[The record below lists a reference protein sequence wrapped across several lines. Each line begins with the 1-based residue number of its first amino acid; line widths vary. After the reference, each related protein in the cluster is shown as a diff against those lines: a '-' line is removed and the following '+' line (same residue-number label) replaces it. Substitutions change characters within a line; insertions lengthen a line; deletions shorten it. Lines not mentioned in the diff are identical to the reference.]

1 MRLIQR
7 LVVVLALPII
17 QFCGPVSQAQPKA
30 FLLDPQVLEGV
41 RTSIQSGSKEYAAA
55 LKALRKE
62 AEKALAV
69 HPGSVVDKKRA
80 SPSGDRHDY
89 MSLAPYW
96 WPDPAAAEG
105 SPYIRRDGEVNPETK
120 DFSDKVNLWQV
131 LNTVTTLSY
140 AWYFF
145 GDTQYSDRAVQT
157 LRMWFVDPP
166 TRMNPNLN
174 YAQAIPGHNNG
185 RGAGIIDTHQFPEL
199 IDAIG
204 VLSESPSFTG
214 ADREGLVRWF
224 REYLE
229 WLTVSK
235 NGKDECN
242 APNNHGTWYDV
253 QAVSVALFVGDAVR
267 ARSVLTQSLEKRIA
281 LQIEPDGRMP
291 KELART
297 RSLHYSLFNL
307 AALTELAILG
317 ERVGVDLW
325 HFETKDG
332 RSIRKV
338 VDHLRPYVAGEQ
350 PWTGKQISEVK
361 LSNAYPLY
369 LEAARVFHDNTYS
382 DAAAKIPDAE
392 TTAQS
397 LMLLRG
403 TR

>member
-140 AWYFF
+140 EI
-145 GDTQYSDRAVQT
+145 GRAHV
-157 LRMWFVDPP
+157 
-166 TRMNPNLN
+166 
-174 YAQAIPGHNNG
+174 
-185 RGAGIIDTHQFPEL
+185 
-199 IDAIG
+199 
-204 VLSESPSFTG
+204 
-214 ADREGLVRWF
+214 
-224 REYLE
+224 
-229 WLTVSK
+229 
-235 NGKDECN
+235 
-242 APNNHGTWYDV
+242 
-253 QAVSVALFVGDAVR
+253 
-267 ARSVLTQSLEKRIA
+267 
-281 LQIEPDGRMP
+281 
-291 KELART
+291 
-297 RSLHYSLFNL
+297 
-307 AALTELAILG
+307 
-317 ERVGVDLW
+317 
-325 HFETKDG
+325 
-332 RSIRKV
+332 
-338 VDHLRPYVAGEQ
+338 
-350 PWTGKQISEVK
+350 
-361 LSNAYPLY
+361 
-369 LEAARVFHDNTYS
+369 
-382 DAAAKIPDAE
+382 
-392 TTAQS
+392 
-397 LMLLRG
+397 
-403 TR
+403 